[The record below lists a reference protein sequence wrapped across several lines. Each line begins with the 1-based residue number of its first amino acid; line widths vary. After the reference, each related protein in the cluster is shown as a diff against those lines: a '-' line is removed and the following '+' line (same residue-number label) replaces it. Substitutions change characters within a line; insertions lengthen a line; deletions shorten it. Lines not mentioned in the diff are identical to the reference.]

1 MAPAFSRPCRC
12 DAGRCVGAL
21 VDRPGSSWDARWQ
34 GGWRPP
40 PLFQRPRDED
50 TWPVDADLPRP
61 LFVQKRRHLLPH
73 QATMVIGPGRRI
85 CKVCLTMT
93 KKCCSLCRDN
103 DIKHYYCS
111 RQCQQQDWPQH
122 REICGVPI
130 VLVFFLLTGPRG
142 ALVFFLRTGPR
153 GALVLGLVVPS
164 YQVAQA
170 TSGGM

>member
-1 MAPAFSRPCRC
+1 MAPACSRPCPPIMADMDHHG

-21 VDRPGSSWDARWQ
+21 VDQPGSSSDARWQ

-130 VLVFFLLTGPRG
+130 VLTE
-142 ALVFFLRTGPR
+142 
-153 GALVLGLVVPS
+153 
-164 YQVAQA
+164 
-170 TSGGM
+170 